1 MMLQEAVL
9 DREETNSSEATILA
23 IVEKLWQLSPEQL
36 KDVRQF
42 LEFLAYKSSLTP
54 DEPSEDEALWQAVL
68 AHERYK
74 TEHPDEP
81 IARYKSREELLAAL
95 AEL

>member
-9 DREETNSSEATILA
+9 EREETNSSEVAISA
-23 IVEKLWQLSPEQL
+23 IVERLWQLPPEQL
-36 KDVRQF
+36 ADVLQF
-42 LEFLAYKSSLTP
+42 VEFLAYKSCITP
-54 DEPSEDEALWQAVL
+54 DDPSEDEALWQAVL

-74 TEHPDEP
+74 AEHPDEP
-81 IARYKSREELLAAL
+81 IAIYKSREELLAAL